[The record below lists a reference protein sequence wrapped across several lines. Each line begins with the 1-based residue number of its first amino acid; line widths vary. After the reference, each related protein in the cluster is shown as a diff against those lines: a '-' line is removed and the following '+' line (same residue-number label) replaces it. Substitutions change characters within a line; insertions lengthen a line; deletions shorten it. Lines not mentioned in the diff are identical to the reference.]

1 MIISPPTAV
10 LNDFDKA
17 VIQIFAPMDTRLKPQ
32 KFKQLLSDY
41 PDVVHKLQKPTGG
54 QLRPNRSRRL

>member
-1 MIISPPTAV
+1 
-10 LNDFDKA
+10 
-17 VIQIFAPMDTRLKPQ
+17 MDTRLKPQ